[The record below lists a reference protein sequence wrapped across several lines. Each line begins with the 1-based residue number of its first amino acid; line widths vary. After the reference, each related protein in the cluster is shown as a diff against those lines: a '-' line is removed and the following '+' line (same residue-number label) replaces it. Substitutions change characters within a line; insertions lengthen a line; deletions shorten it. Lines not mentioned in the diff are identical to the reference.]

1 LPAAA
6 SPADELRNAERAALL
21 GARMVMLV
29 ALLRVDTR
37 AEFAPRRPWVLVNYG
52 TVTER
57 EEECTVQGAE
67 GSILGCQSGGEALS

>member
-1 LPAAA
+1 
-6 SPADELRNAERAALL
+6 
-21 GARMVMLV
+21 MLV